1 MPSTRHLPY
10 IWSEYYTHEVSE
22 NKLTLGGHGSGTPFL
37 ESDMSKRI
45 TLSFLIGNAQVVL
58 WALLSLLILA
68 PTSSLY
74 AQDPDDV
81 DDVEEFFGDDEEY
94 EDDEYEDDE
103 YLDDEEYEDD
113 EYEDEEYEDEEYEDE
128 FDESE
133 DNEVLSDEAE
143 NLGYTIDLQGGSPRF
158 VNSNII
164 DWASN
169 VDIRGSVELPV
180 LMQVLGMKFR
190 FGAEIG
196 TFNFTHTLPPGTDT
210 YAGISAMGILAF
222 PAGPGKIKIGTGIVG
237 ASPGF
242 IMEATYGIR
251 IGGVLDIRGGFRS
264 TEVINATTKEELELG
279 HTGWVDGIIVLG
291 INL

>member
-1 MPSTRHLPY
+1 
-10 IWSEYYTHEVSE
+10 
-22 NKLTLGGHGSGTPFL
+22 
-37 ESDMSKRI
+37 MSKRI
-45 TLSFLIGNAQVVL
+45 TLSFPFGNAQVVL

-103 YLDDEEYEDD
+103 YLDDDEYEDD
-113 EYEDEEYEDEEYEDE
+113 EYEDDEDYEDDEEYEDE

-158 VNSNII
+158 VNKNII
-164 DWASN
+164 DWGSN
-169 VDIRGSVELPV
+169 VDIRGSVEFPV

-210 YAGISAMGILAF
+210 YTGISAMGILAF
-222 PAGPGKIKIGTGIVG
+222 PAGPGKIKLGTGIVG
-237 ASPGF
+237 SSPGF

-251 IGGVLDIRGGFRS
+251 IGGILDIRGGFRS

>member
-1 MPSTRHLPY
+1 M
-10 IWSEYYTHEVSE
+10 
-22 NKLTLGGHGSGTPFL
+22 
-37 ESDMSKRI
+37 
-45 TLSFLIGNAQVVL
+45 
-58 WALLSLLILA
+58 
-68 PTSSLY
+68 
-74 AQDPDDV
+74 
-81 DDVEEFFGDDEEY
+81 
-94 EDDEYEDDE
+94 
-103 YLDDEEYEDD
+103 
-113 EYEDEEYEDEEYEDE
+113 
-128 FDESE
+128 
-133 DNEVLSDEAE
+133 
-143 NLGYTIDLQGGSPRF
+143 QGGSPRF
-158 VNSNII
+158 VNKNII
-164 DWASN
+164 DWGSN
-169 VDIRGSVELPV
+169 VDIRGSVEFPV

-190 FGAEIG
+190 LGAEIG

-210 YAGISAMGILAF
+210 YTGISAMGILAF

>member
-1 MPSTRHLPY
+1 VS
-10 IWSEYYTHEVSE
+10 IYTHEVSK
-22 NKLTLGGHGSGTPFL
+22 NKQTLGGHGSGTPSL
-37 ESDMSKRI
+37 EFDMSKRI
-45 TLSFLIGNAQVVL
+45 TLSFPFGNAQVVL

-113 EYEDEEYEDEEYEDE
+113 EYEDDEEYEDEEDE

-158 VNSNII
+158 VNKNII
-164 DWASN
+164 NWGSN
-169 VDIRGSVELPV
+169 VDIRGSVEFPV

-222 PAGPGKIKIGTGIVG
+222 PAGPGKIKLGTGIVG

-242 IMEATYGIR
+242 IMEATYGFR

>member
-1 MPSTRHLPY
+1 MS
-10 IWSEYYTHEVSE
+10 IYTHEVSK
-22 NKLTLGGHGSGTPFL
+22 NKQTLGGHGSGTPSL
-37 ESDMSKRI
+37 EFDMSKRI
-45 TLSFLIGNAQVVL
+45 TLSFPFGNAQVVL

-81 DDVEEFFGDDEEY
+81 DDVEEFFGDDDEY

-113 EYEDEEYEDEEYEDE
+113 EYEDDEEYEDE
-128 FDESE
+128 DDEFDKSE
-133 DNEVLSDEAE
+133 DDEVLSDEAE

-158 VNSNII
+158 VNKNII
-164 DWASN
+164 DWGSS
-169 VDIRGSVELPV
+169 VDLRGSIEFPV
-180 LMQVLGMKFR
+180 LMQVLGAKFR

-196 TFNFTHTLPPGTDT
+196 TFKFENKIAKQDADGSLRKLGDT
-210 YAGISAMGILAF
+210 YGGITAMGILAF
-222 PAGPGKIKIGTGIVG
+222 PAGPGKIKLGTGIVG

-242 IMEATYGIR
+242 IMEATYGFR

-264 TEVINATTKEELELG
+264 TEVINATTTEELELG

>member
-1 MPSTRHLPY
+1 MS
-10 IWSEYYTHEVSE
+10 IYTHEVSK
-22 NKLTLGGHGSGTPFL
+22 NKQTLGGHGSGTPSL
-37 ESDMSKRI
+37 EFDMSKRI
-45 TLSFLIGNAQVVL
+45 TLSFLFGNAQVVL
-58 WALLSLLILA
+58 WALLSMLILA

-94 EDDEYEDDE
+94 DDEDY
-103 YLDDEEYEDD
+103 
-113 EYEDEEYEDEEYEDE
+113 E
-128 FDESE
+128 FDNS
-133 DNEVLSDEAE
+133 DDDEVLSDEAE

-158 VNSNII
+158 VNKNII
-164 DWASN
+164 DWGSK
-169 VDIRGSVELPV
+169 VDLRGSVEFPV

-196 TFNFTHTLPPGTDT
+196 TFNFQHNLPPATDT
-210 YAGISAMGILAF
+210 YTGISAMGILAF
-222 PAGPGKIKIGTGIVG
+222 PVGPGKIKIGTGIVG

-242 IMEATYGIR
+242 IMEATYGFR

-264 TEVINATTKEELELG
+264 TEVINATTKDELELG
-279 HTGWVDGIIVLG
+279 HTGWVDGVIVFG

>member
-1 MPSTRHLPY
+1 VS
-10 IWSEYYTHEVSE
+10 IYTHEVSK
-22 NKLTLGGHGSGTPFL
+22 NKQTLGGHGSGTPSL
-37 ESDMSKRI
+37 EFDMSKRI
-45 TLSFLIGNAQVVL
+45 TLSFLFGNAQVVL

-113 EYEDEEYEDEEYEDE
+113 EYEDDEEYEDEEDE

-164 DWASN
+164 DWISN
-169 VDIRGSVELPV
+169 VDLRGSIEFPV

-196 TFNFTHTLPPGTDT
+196 TFNFQHNLPPATDT

-222 PAGPGKIKIGTGIVG
+222 PAGPGKIKLGTGIVG

-279 HTGWVDGIIVLG
+279 HTGWVDGIVVLG

>member
-1 MPSTRHLPY
+1 MSF
-10 IWSEYYTHEVSE
+10 YTHEVSE
-22 NKLTLGGHGSGTPFL
+22 NKQTLGGHGSGTPFL

-74 AQDPDDV
+74 AQDS

-103 YLDDEEYEDD
+103 YLDDDEYEDD
-113 EYEDEEYEDEEYEDE
+113 EYEDDEYEDDEDE

-158 VNSNII
+158 VNKNII
-164 DWASN
+164 DWGSN
-169 VDIRGSVELPV
+169 VDIRGSVEFPV

-210 YAGISAMGILAF
+210 YTGISAMGILAF

-237 ASPGF
+237 SSPGF

-251 IGGVLDIRGGFRS
+251 IGGILDIRGGFRS
-264 TEVINATTKEELELG
+264 TEVINATTKEDVGLG

>member
-1 MPSTRHLPY
+1 
-10 IWSEYYTHEVSE
+10 
-22 NKLTLGGHGSGTPFL
+22 
-37 ESDMSKRI
+37 MSKRI
-45 TLSFLIGNAQVVL
+45 TLSFLFGNAQVVL

-113 EYEDEEYEDEEYEDE
+113 EYEDDEEYEDEEDE

-158 VNSNII
+158 VNKNII

-169 VDIRGSVELPV
+169 VDLRGSVEFPI

-196 TFNFTHTLPPGTDT
+196 TFNFENAISKKREKDGILLKEGDT
-210 YAGISAMGILAF
+210 YSGITAMGILAF
-222 PAGPGKIKIGTGIVG
+222 PAGPGKIKLGTGIVG
-237 ASPGF
+237 SSPGF

-251 IGGVLDIRGGFRS
+251 IGGILDIRGGFRS
-264 TEVINATTKEELELG
+264 TEVINAKTKEALELG

>member
-1 MPSTRHLPY
+1 
-10 IWSEYYTHEVSE
+10 
-22 NKLTLGGHGSGTPFL
+22 
-37 ESDMSKRI
+37 MSKRI
-45 TLSFLIGNAQVVL
+45 TLSFLFGNAQVVL

-94 EDDEYEDDE
+94 EDDEY
-103 YLDDEEYEDD
+103 LDDEEYEDD
-113 EYEDEEYEDEEYEDE
+113 EYEDDEDE

-158 VNSNII
+158 VNKNII

-169 VDIRGSVELPV
+169 VDLRGSVEFPV

-196 TFNFTHTLPPGTDT
+196 TFKFENAIPKKEEDGSLLEVGDTFT
-210 YAGISAMGILAF
+210 GISAMGILAF
-222 PAGPGKIKIGTGIVG
+222 PAGPGKIKLGTGIVG
-237 ASPGF
+237 SSPGF

-251 IGGVLDIRGGFRS
+251 IGGILDIRGGFRS
-264 TEVINATTKEELELG
+264 TEVINAKTKEALELG

>member
-1 MPSTRHLPY
+1 
-10 IWSEYYTHEVSE
+10 
-22 NKLTLGGHGSGTPFL
+22 
-37 ESDMSKRI
+37 MSKRI
-45 TLSFLIGNAQVVL
+45 TLSFPFGNAQVVL

-81 DDVEEFFGDDEEY
+81 DDVEEFFGDDDEY

-103 YLDDEEYEDD
+103 YLDDDEYEDD
-113 EYEDEEYEDEEYEDE
+113 EYEDDEDYEDDEEYEDE

-158 VNSNII
+158 VNENLI
-164 DWASN
+164 DWGSN
-169 VDIRGSVELPV
+169 VDVRGSVEFPV

-210 YAGISAMGILAF
+210 YTGISAMGILAF
-222 PAGPGKIKIGTGIVG
+222 PAGPGKIKLGTGIVG
-237 ASPGF
+237 SSPGF

-251 IGGVLDIRGGFRS
+251 IGGILDIRGGFRS
-264 TEVINATTKEELELG
+264 TEVINATTKEAFELG

>member
-1 MPSTRHLPY
+1 MS
-10 IWSEYYTHEVSE
+10 IYTHEVSK
-22 NKLTLGGHGSGTPFL
+22 NKQTLGGHGSGTPSL
-37 ESDMSKRI
+37 EFDMSKRI
-45 TLSFLIGNAQVVL
+45 TLSFLFGNAQVVL

-81 DDVEEFFGDDEEY
+81 DDVEEFFGDDDEY

-103 YLDDEEYEDD
+103 YLDDDEYEDD
-113 EYEDEEYEDEEYEDE
+113 EYEDDEEYEDEEDE
-128 FDESE
+128 FDESD

-158 VNSNII
+158 VNKNII

-169 VDIRGSVELPV
+169 VDLRGSVEFPV
-180 LMQVLGMKFR
+180 LMQVLGMRFR

-210 YAGISAMGILAF
+210 YTGISAMGILAF
-222 PAGPGKIKIGTGIVG
+222 PAGPGKIKLGTGIVG
-237 ASPGF
+237 SSPGF

-251 IGGVLDIRGGFRS
+251 IGGILDIRGGFRS
-264 TEVINATTKEELELG
+264 TEAINATTKAGYKLG

>member
-1 MPSTRHLPY
+1 MS
-10 IWSEYYTHEVSE
+10 IYTHEVSK
-22 NKLTLGGHGSGTPFL
+22 NKQTLGGHGSGTPSL
-37 ESDMSKRI
+37 EFDMSKRI
-45 TLSFLIGNAQVVL
+45 TLSFLFGNAQVVL

-94 EDDEYEDDE
+94 EDEEYEDDE

-113 EYEDEEYEDEEYEDE
+113 EYEDDEEYEDEEDE

-169 VDIRGSVELPV
+169 VDLRGSVEFPV

-196 TFNFTHTLPPGTDT
+196 TFNFKHNLPPGTDT

-222 PAGPGKIKIGTGIVG
+222 PAGPGKIKLGTGIVG
-237 ASPGF
+237 SSPGF

-251 IGGVLDIRGGFRS
+251 IGGILDIRGGFRS
-264 TEVINATTKEELELG
+264 TEVINATTKEAFELG

>member
-1 MPSTRHLPY
+1 MS
-10 IWSEYYTHEVSE
+10 IYTHEVSK
-22 NKLTLGGHGSGTPFL
+22 NKQTLGGHGSGTPSL
-37 ESDMSKRI
+37 EFDMSKRI
-45 TLSFLIGNAQVVL
+45 TLSFLFGNAQVVL

-103 YLDDEEYEDD
+103 YLDDDEYEDD
-113 EYEDEEYEDEEYEDE
+113 EYEDDEEYEDEEDE

-158 VNSNII
+158 VNKNII

-169 VDIRGSVELPV
+169 VDLRGSVEFPV

-196 TFNFTHTLPPGTDT
+196 TFNYKDKLPPYTDT
-210 YAGISAMGILAF
+210 YSGISAMGILAF
-222 PAGPGKIKIGTGIVG
+222 PAGPGKIKLGTGIVG
-237 ASPGF
+237 SSPGF

-251 IGGVLDIRGGFRS
+251 IGGILDIRGGFRS
-264 TEVINATTKEELELG
+264 TEVINAKTKEALELG

>member
-1 MPSTRHLPY
+1 
-10 IWSEYYTHEVSE
+10 
-22 NKLTLGGHGSGTPFL
+22 
-37 ESDMSKRI
+37 MSKRI
-45 TLSFLIGNAQVVL
+45 TLSFLIGNAQVFL

-74 AQDPDDV
+74 AQDSDDV

-103 YLDDEEYEDD
+103 YLDDDEYEDD
-113 EYEDEEYEDEEYEDE
+113 EYEDDEYEDDEYEDDEDE

-158 VNSNII
+158 VNKNII

-169 VDIRGSVELPV
+169 VDIRGSVEFPV

-196 TFNFTHTLPPGTDT
+196 TFNFENKIPKKEADGSLLKVGDT
-210 YAGISAMGILAF
+210 YSGITAMGILAF
-222 PAGPGKIKIGTGIVG
+222 PAGPGKIKLGTGIVG

-251 IGGVLDIRGGFRS
+251 IGGILDIRGGFRS
-264 TEVINATTKEELELG
+264 TEVINAATKEGVELG
-279 HTGWVDGIIVLG
+279 HTGWVDGIVVLG

>member
-1 MPSTRHLPY
+1 
-10 IWSEYYTHEVSE
+10 
-22 NKLTLGGHGSGTPFL
+22 
-37 ESDMSKRI
+37 MSKRI
-45 TLSFLIGNAQVVL
+45 TLSFLIGNAQVFL

-74 AQDPDDV
+74 AQDSDDV

-103 YLDDEEYEDD
+103 YLDDDEYEDD
-113 EYEDEEYEDEEYEDE
+113 EYEDDEYEDDEYEDDEDE

-158 VNSNII
+158 VNKNII
-164 DWASN
+164 DWGSN
-169 VDIRGSVELPV
+169 VDIRGSVEFPV

-210 YAGISAMGILAF
+210 YTGISAMGILAF

-237 ASPGF
+237 SSPGF

-251 IGGVLDIRGGFRS
+251 IGGILDIRGGFRS
-264 TEVINATTKEELELG
+264 TEVINATTKEDVGLG

>member
-1 MPSTRHLPY
+1 
-10 IWSEYYTHEVSE
+10 
-22 NKLTLGGHGSGTPFL
+22 
-37 ESDMSKRI
+37 MSKRI
-45 TLSFLIGNAQVVL
+45 TLSFPFGNAQVVL

-94 EDDEYEDDE
+94 EDEEYEDDE

-113 EYEDEEYEDEEYEDE
+113 EYEDDEEYEDDVEYEDE

-158 VNSNII
+158 VNENLI
-164 DWASN
+164 DWGSN
-169 VDIRGSVELPV
+169 VDVRGSVEFPV

-196 TFNFTHTLPPGTDT
+196 TFNYKHNVPPATDE
-210 YAGISAMGILAF
+210 YSGISAMGILAF
-222 PAGPGKIKIGTGIVG
+222 PAGPGKIKLGTGIVG
-237 ASPGF
+237 SSPGF

-251 IGGVLDIRGGFRS
+251 IGGILDIRGGFRS
-264 TEVINATTKEELELG
+264 TEVINATTKEAFELG

>member
-1 MPSTRHLPY
+1 VS
-10 IWSEYYTHEVSE
+10 IYTHEVSK
-22 NKLTLGGHGSGTPFL
+22 NKQTLGGHGSGTPSL
-37 ESDMSKRI
+37 EFDMSKRI
-45 TLSFLIGNAQVVL
+45 TLSFLFGNAQVVL

-94 EDDEYEDDE
+94 EDDEYEDEE

-113 EYEDEEYEDEEYEDE
+113 EYDDDEEYEDDEDE

-158 VNSNII
+158 VNKNLI
-164 DWASN
+164 DWGSN
-169 VDIRGSVELPV
+169 VDVRGSVEFPV

-196 TFNFTHTLPPGTDT
+196 TFNYKHNVPPATDE
-210 YAGISAMGILAF
+210 YSGISAMGILAF
-222 PAGPGKIKIGTGIVG
+222 PAGPGKIKLGTGIVG

-242 IMEATYGIR
+242 IMEATYGFR
-251 IGGVLDIRGGFRS
+251 IGGVLDIRGG
-264 TEVINATTKEELELG
+264 
-279 HTGWVDGIIVLG
+279 
-291 INL
+291 

>member
-1 MPSTRHLPY
+1 MSF
-10 IWSEYYTHEVSE
+10 YTHEVSE
-22 NKLTLGGHGSGTPFL
+22 NKQTLGGHGSGTPFL

-45 TLSFLIGNAQVVL
+45 TLSFLIGNAQVFL

-74 AQDPDDV
+74 AQDSDDV

-103 YLDDEEYEDD
+103 YLDDDEYEDD
-113 EYEDEEYEDEEYEDE
+113 EYEDDEYEDDEYEDDEDE

-158 VNSNII
+158 VNKNII
-164 DWASN
+164 DWGSN
-169 VDIRGSVELPV
+169 VDIRGSVEFPV

-196 TFNFTHTLPPGTDT
+196 TFNFHAYFAPW
-210 YAGISAMGILAF
+210 Y
-222 PAGPGKIKIGTGIVG
+222 
-237 ASPGF
+237 
-242 IMEATYGIR
+242 
-251 IGGVLDIRGGFRS
+251 
-264 TEVINATTKEELELG
+264 
-279 HTGWVDGIIVLG
+279 
-291 INL
+291 

>member
-1 MPSTRHLPY
+1 VS
-10 IWSEYYTHEVSE
+10 IYTHEVSK
-22 NKLTLGGHGSGTPFL
+22 NKQTLGGHGSGTPSL
-37 ESDMSKRI
+37 EFDMSKRI
-45 TLSFLIGNAQVVL
+45 TLSFPFGNAQVVL

-81 DDVEEFFGDDEEY
+81 DDVEEFFGDDEDYDDEEYEEDEYLDDDEY

-103 YLDDEEYEDD
+103 
-113 EYEDEEYEDEEYEDE
+113 EYEDEDDE
-128 FDESE
+128 FDKSE
-133 DNEVLSDEAE
+133 DDEVLSDEAE

-158 VNSNII
+158 VNKNII
-164 DWASN
+164 NWGSN
-169 VDIRGSVELPV
+169 VDIRGSVEFPV

-222 PAGPGKIKIGTGIVG
+222 PAGPGKIKLGTGIVG

-242 IMEATYGIR
+242 IMEATYGFR

-264 TEVINATTKEELELG
+264 TEVINATTKQELELG

>member
-1 MPSTRHLPY
+1 MS
-10 IWSEYYTHEVSE
+10 IYTHEVSK
-22 NKLTLGGHGSGTPFL
+22 NKQTLGGHGSGTPSL
-37 ESDMSKRI
+37 EFDMSKRI
-45 TLSFLIGNAQVVL
+45 TLSFPFGNAQIVL

-68 PTSSLY
+68 PMSSLY

-113 EYEDEEYEDEEYEDE
+113 EYEDDEEYEDEEDE

-158 VNSNII
+158 VNKNII
-164 DWASN
+164 DWGSN
-169 VDIRGSVELPV
+169 VDIRGSVEFPV

-222 PAGPGKIKIGTGIVG
+222 PAGPGKIKLGTGIVG
-237 ASPGF
+237 SSPGF

-251 IGGVLDIRGGFRS
+251 IGGILDIRGGFRS

>member
-1 MPSTRHLPY
+1 MS
-10 IWSEYYTHEVSE
+10 IYTHEVSK
-22 NKLTLGGHGSGTPFL
+22 NKQTLGGHGSGTPSL
-37 ESDMSKRI
+37 EFDMSKRI
-45 TLSFLIGNAQVVL
+45 TLSFLFGNAQVVL

-113 EYEDEEYEDEEYEDE
+113 EYEDDEEYEDEEDE

-158 VNSNII
+158 VNKNII

-169 VDIRGSVELPV
+169 VDLRGSVEFPV

-196 TFNFTHTLPPGTDT
+196 TFKFENAIPKKEEDGSLLEVGDTFT
-210 YAGISAMGILAF
+210 GISAMGILAF
-222 PAGPGKIKIGTGIVG
+222 PAGPGKIKLGTGIVG
-237 ASPGF
+237 TSPGF
-242 IMEATYGIR
+242 IMEATYGFR
-251 IGGVLDIRGGFRS
+251 IGGILDIRGGFRS
-264 TEVINATTKEELELG
+264 TEVINAKTKEALELG

>member
-1 MPSTRHLPY
+1 MS
-10 IWSEYYTHEVSE
+10 IYTHEVSK
-22 NKLTLGGHGSGTPFL
+22 NKQTLGGHGSGTPSL
-37 ESDMSKRI
+37 EFDMSKRI
-45 TLSFLIGNAQVVL
+45 TLSFPFGNAQVVL

-94 EDDEYEDDE
+94 EDEEYEEDE
-103 YLDDEEYEDD
+103 YLDDDEYEDD
-113 EYEDEEYEDEEYEDE
+113 EYEDDEEYEDE
-128 FDESE
+128 DDEFDKSE
-133 DNEVLSDEAE
+133 DDEVLSDEAE

-158 VNSNII
+158 VNKNII
-164 DWASN
+164 NWGSN
-169 VDIRGSVELPV
+169 VDIRGSVEFPV

-222 PAGPGKIKIGTGIVG
+222 PAGPGKIKLGAGIVG
-237 ASPGF
+237 SSPGF

-264 TEVINATTKEELELG
+264 TEVINATTKQELELG

>member
-1 MPSTRHLPY
+1 
-10 IWSEYYTHEVSE
+10 
-22 NKLTLGGHGSGTPFL
+22 
-37 ESDMSKRI
+37 MSKRI
-45 TLSFLIGNAQVVL
+45 TLSFLFGNAQVVL

-103 YLDDEEYEDD
+103 YLDDDEYEDD
-113 EYEDEEYEDEEYEDE
+113 EYEDDEDYEDDEEYEDE

-158 VNSNII
+158 VNKNII
-164 DWASN
+164 DWGSN
-169 VDIRGSVELPV
+169 VDIRGSVEFPV

-210 YAGISAMGILAF
+210 YTGISAMGILAF
-222 PAGPGKIKIGTGIVG
+222 PAGPGKIKLGTGIVG
-237 ASPGF
+237 SSPGF

-264 TEVINATTKEELELG
+264 TEVINATTKDELELG
-279 HTGWVDGIIVLG
+279 HTGWVDGVIVLG